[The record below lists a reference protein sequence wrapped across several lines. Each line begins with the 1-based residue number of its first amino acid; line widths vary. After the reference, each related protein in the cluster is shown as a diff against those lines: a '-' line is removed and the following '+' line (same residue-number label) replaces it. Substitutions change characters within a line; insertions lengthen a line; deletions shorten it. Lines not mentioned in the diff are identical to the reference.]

1 MLKKIELDFMIYSFY
16 LLPREDFM
24 LRSFAV
30 SIECAGERSVNKL
43 LPKANEPPRKG
54 IL

>member
-1 MLKKIELDFMIYSFY
+1 MHAPMEKATSLRKKGKNVG
-16 LLPREDFM
+16 
-24 LRSFAV
+24 FAV